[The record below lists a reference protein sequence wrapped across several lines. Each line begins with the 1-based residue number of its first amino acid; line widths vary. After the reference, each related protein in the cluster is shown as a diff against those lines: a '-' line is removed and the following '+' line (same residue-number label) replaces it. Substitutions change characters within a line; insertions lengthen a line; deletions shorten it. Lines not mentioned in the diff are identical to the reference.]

1 MTASIAQ
8 SPASEPISSEPPKV
22 MIVEDETIISFGIQT
37 CLANSGFAVTA
48 APRSAAEAFRQIEQ
62 ERPHVVLMDIHIPGD
77 TDGVEAAGIIR
88 NRYDLPVIYL
98 TAHADQATLA
108 RAQSTEPFGF
118 IVKPF
123 EPTTMKAVITMAL
136 RKHRME
142 SELRNS
148 RRQLSSAL
156 QELEHAKWAAETAN
170 RHKSDFLARMSHE
183 IRTPMNLIMGMNALL
198 LESPLSTRQKQQVEI
213 SYRNVRRL
221 LWVINSI
228 LDVTKLEV
236 GNLALESVPFDL
248 DEVLKECAATV
259 ASAIERKGLHFEV
272 SLYPDSWRYWMGDPE
287 RLQQVL
293 LNLIGNSIK
302 FTAKGRV
309 DLRVR
314 PAEGPQGEPG
324 LRFEVS
330 DTGCGIPPGKAELIF
345 DAFQQAEGSISRPY
359 EGTGLGLAIA
369 KSLIELM
376 VGRIWVEP
384 KPDPGSLFVFTAF
397 FPAADEQAIRDKNAG
412 TATNVEQVKA
422 GTRLLVV
429 EDNPENLVLIEAYLE
444 NLSIKLD
451 SAANGV
457 EAVEKRQ
464 RGTYDLILMDIQMP
478 VMDGYTATREI
489 RAWEKVRG
497 IPPVPIVALSAHAS
511 SEAFAESK
519 AAGCNAHLTKPLERV
534 DLIGAVGKFAERPAD
549 PPQVPP
555 EPVSPLIEAR
565 RPAFL
570 ANRRLD
576 LEKMRDALGAGNFEL
591 IRSIGH
597 NCKGTGTGYGFPEI
611 SKIGFSIETA
621 AKAADAASLN
631 EALRHFEL
639 SLHAAVIRTD
649 SNFIQS
655 TPSPSD
661 K

>member
-1 MTASIAQ
+1 
-8 SPASEPISSEPPKV
+8 

-37 CLANSGFAVTA
+37 YLASNGFVVTA

-62 ERPHVVLMDIHIPGD
+62 ELPHVVLMDIHLPGD
-77 TDGVEAAGIIR
+77 MDGVEAASLIR

-123 EPTTMKAVITMAL
+123 EPTTVKAVITMAL
-136 RKHRME
+136 RKHRVE
-142 SELRNS
+142 SELRNN

-183 IRTPMNLIMGMNALL
+183 IRTPISLIMGMNALL
-198 LESPLSTRQKQQVEI
+198 LESQLSARQRQQVEI

-221 LWVINSI
+221 LRVINGI
-228 LDVTKLEV
+228 LDVTKLEG
-236 GNLALESVPFDL
+236 GNLTLESVPFDL

-259 ASAIERKGLHFEV
+259 ASAIERKGLQFEL
-272 SLYPDSWRYWMGDPE
+272 SLHADSWRYWMGDPE

-302 FTAKGRV
+302 FTAKGGV
-309 DLRVR
+309 NLRVR
-314 PAEGPQGEPG
+314 PAEGPRGEPG

-330 DTGCGIPPGKAELIF
+330 DTGCGIPPAKAELIF

-369 KSLIELM
+369 KSLVELM
-376 VGRIWVEP
+376 AGHIWVEP
-384 KPDPGSLFVFTAF
+384 KSNPGSLFVFTAF
-397 FPAADEQAIRDKNAG
+397 FPAVGEHAIRNKNAG
-412 TATNVEQVKA
+412 SAMNLEQAVKA

-429 EDNPENLVLIEAYLE
+429 EDNPENLILIEAYLE
-444 NLSIKLD
+444 NLSLTLD

-464 RGTYDLILMDIQMP
+464 RGAYDLILMDIQMP

-497 IPPVPIVALSAHAS
+497 IRPVPIVALSAHAM

-519 AAGCNAHLTKPLERV
+519 AAGCNAHLTKPLERI

-549 PPQVPP
+549 PPQVPS
-555 EPVSPLIEAR
+555 EPISPLIEAR

-576 LEKMRDALGAGNFEL
+576 LEKMRDALGTGNFEL
-591 IRSIGH
+591 LRSIGH

-621 AKAADAASLN
+621 AKAADTTGLQ

-649 SNFIQS
+649 PNFIQS